1 MQSFAAAAVQM
12 KSGPDKAA
20 NVAEAEARI
29 REAAAS
35 GAQLIALPEVFAWR
49 GPHDRERFEAE
60 TIPGPTTD
68 RMAALARELSVH
80 LVAGSILETT
90 ADRSDALPFNTTTLF
105 GPDGSLL
112 ALYRKIHLFDVDLP
126 GRVTIRESDSRAPGS
141 EVVSAATA
149 LGRIGLA
156 VCYDLRFPELF
167 RSLADAG
174 SEIVVMPSAF
184 TRPTGLAHWEPLLRA
199 RAIENQ
205 CFVLAPN
212 QFGAGSQGFSNYGNS
227 LVIDPWGVVL
237 ARGADDEAGVVAAGL
252 DAAVLERV
260 RRELPS
266 LAHRRLGPGAERSRT

>member
-1 MQSFAAAAVQM
+1 MQTFPAAAIQM
-12 KSGPDKAA
+12 KAGPDKAA

-29 REAAAS
+29 GEAARA
-35 GAQLIALPEVFAWR
+35 GAQLVALPEVFAWR

-68 RMAALARELSVH
+68 RMAALARRLGIH
-80 LVAGSILETT
+80 LVAGSLLEARTG
-90 ADRSDALPFNTTTLF
+90 ADGSTGADALPFNTCTLF

-112 ALYRKIHLFDVDLP
+112 ALYRKVHLFDVDLP
-126 GRVTIRESDSRAPGS
+126 GRVTIRESDLRAPGS
-141 EVVSAATA
+141 DVACVSTA

-167 RSLADAG
+167 RRLADDGA
-174 SEIVVMPSAF
+174 EIVVMPSAF

-205 CFVLAPN
+205 CFVIAPN
-212 QFGAGSQGFSNYGNS
+212 QFGAGSAGFSDYGNS
-227 LVIDPWGVVL
+227 LVVDPWGVVL
-237 ARGADDEAGVVAAGL
+237 ARGGDDEPGVIAATL
-252 DAAVLERV
+252 DGAELARI

-266 LAHRRLGPGAERSRT
+266 LCHRRLR